1 MDHLISYYSMTF
13 RTKPWPTI
21 VIPHLLS
28 MRVVNSWIEYH
39 ERELKKGVS
48 RKLVVDLLSFQEEL
62 ADSLCKSEVSP
73 ARFRG

>member
-28 MRVVNSWIEYH
+28 MRVVNSWIECH

-48 RKLVVDLLSFQEEL
+48 RKLAMDLLSFQEEL